1 MTVFKTADVMQHY
14 FWRYMDQTHVARDEY
29 FASKYR
35 NAIYDTYERVDAAIG
50 EILKQADK
58 DTTAVVMS
66 DHGFG
71 PYTDSSM
78 LTIGCAMRAF

>member
-1 MTVFKTADVMQHY
+1 MRRFEWDFFMTVFKTADVMQHY

-50 EILKQADK
+50 EILKQENK
-58 DTTAVVMS
+58 DTTAV
-66 DHGFG
+66 
-71 PYTDSSM
+71 
-78 LTIGCAMRAF
+78 